1 MMYKIV
7 HHKIINPLI
16 FLYTYSNLKDLIYN
30 RYMTT
35 IYLVYVHFT
44 HYIYLI
50 QIMYIIYPLNQ
61 YTI

>member
-7 HHKIINPLI
+7 HHKIINLLI
-16 FLYTYSNLKDLIYN
+16 FLYTYSNLKDLTYN
-30 RYMTT
+30 RYITT
-35 IYLVYVHFT
+35 IYLVYAHFT